1 MLDYSLLVGN
11 GINNLS
17 EGYSWNDVLNSIGTK
32 YTVNINTLDKPF
44 PLAYEEIY
52 FKIIKREGNRNTET
66 DVKEFIAEKI
76 KEIKHNDIHHAML
89 KLNCQN
95 IMTTNYDLAFEDVL
109 KKEKQTT
116 PINNAGIIKEQRYNM
131 FRHHALDSKNIWHI
145 HGDITV
151 PNSITLG
158 YEHYSG
164 HLQSMRNYTTTGS
177 HYAKKEGFDQKPLI
191 SRLKTMSLATEYSWV
206 DNFFLRDVYIIGL
219 TLDFMEIDLWWLL
232 TFRERNKY
240 LHKLKM
246 SIGNTITYYLPACF
260 LDKSQCKPD
269 DIKRLEVKTEL
280 LKSVGV
286 HINTAFGMDF
296 RISKAHEKEFYL
308 QVIQDIHN
316 RHTKNSSQRKNN

>member
-1 MLDYSLLVGN
+1 MHNYSLLVGN

-17 EGYSWNDVLNSIGTK
+17 EGYSWDNVLNSLGQE
-32 YTVNINTLDKPF
+32 YAVDINTSEKPF

-52 FKIIKREGNRNTET
+52 FKILKREGNKNTES
-66 DVKEFIAEKI
+66 DVKEFIAGKI
-76 KEIKHNDIHHAML
+76 KEIKSNDIHQAML
-89 KLNCQN
+89 RLSCQN

-109 KKEKQTT
+109 KNRVEATHFS
-116 PINNAGIIKEQRYNM
+116 NEGIIKEQKYNV
-131 FRHHALDSKNIWHI
+131 FRHHSLDSKKIWHI
-145 HGDITV
+145 HGDITI

-177 HYAKKEGFDQKPLI
+177 HYTKKDNFDQKPLI
-191 SRLKTMSLATEYSWV
+191 GRLKTMPLASEYSWI
-206 DNFFLRDVYIIGL
+206 DNFFLRNVYIIGL

-246 SIGNTITYYLPACF
+246 NIDNAITYYLPACF
-260 LDKSQCKPD
+260 LDESQCKPD

-280 LKSVGV
+280 LQSVGV

-296 RISKAHEKEFYL
+296 KKSKTHEKEFYL
-308 QVIQDIHN
+308 QVIEDIN
-316 RHTKNSSQRKNN
+316 TRHTQNS